1 MFFIVIVAAVLIIG
15 IVALVASQFTK
26 DNNSETETVRYYP
39 ISQPSQPTR
48 ICGSCNRN
56 TAGSHWELDAG
67 MLCDCVGTS
76 RRHAHGSPTAT
87 ATATTGNTTAPGAG
101 RTAAGTTRDTATGE
115 EELPMCATCGRVRVA
130 RRGHRDCTDC
140 FRANRRNDDRT
151 TMDRAVDRHRGGRDD
166 RPAGTAPRTGAG
178 IPPPIED

>member
-1 MFFIVIVAAVLIIG
+1 MPHPQGKEGSPLVHLSRLENKISAAQQIAASGENTMFFIVIVAAVLIIG

-101 RTAAGTTRDTATGE
+101 RTAA
-115 EELPMCATCGRVRVA
+115 
-130 RRGHRDCTDC
+130 
-140 FRANRRNDDRT
+140 
-151 TMDRAVDRHRGGRDD
+151 
-166 RPAGTAPRTGAG
+166 
-178 IPPPIED
+178 